1 MAPAWGAALIEIV
14 RRKEYARIFMSKAR
28 EMAEILARFR
38 LVEEKRRE
46 NFKTEIVQYL
56 PPGLIVGLDDKPPLS
71 DITISNTQDNLP
83 SISTTD
89 IMGDII
95 AGFNLTFF

>member
-14 RRKEYARIFMSKAR
+14 RRKEYSRVFLSKAR

-38 LVEEKRRE
+38 LLEEKRRE

-56 PPGLIVGLDDKPPLS
+56 PPGLISGLDDKPPLS
-71 DITISNTQDNLP
+71 DITISNAQDTLP
-83 SISTTD
+83 LITTTD
-89 IMGDII
+89 IMGII
-95 AGFNLTFF
+95 